1 MDKKRIGVKKIMSLG
16 NWLANKILIPEADL
30 IDEFLITHDLAR
42 IINEGNSVTTAVGM
56 EVDDGPKMYH
66 KSYEQYKLRTRKQ
79 TEAMG
84 MEVLDYILGRTD
96 PDQSYTNLNIPSF
109 FPAGV
114 PGKNTPTNKDY
125 QGDRAYQL
133 WMKRVKSIATSV
145 GYEYLNFLDK
155 KEIPSKSPKGNK
167 ILHPLKEGVEDKYI
181 FKAIFLSGGPGSGK
195 SSVINSIFGVPK
207 TSKIKSSLTGTGLK
221 IVNSDSA
228 YEMLKKRHKIPAA
241 QEDLDDEQRSLDGKL
256 MAKSVKL
263 AKKQYETYL
272 KGKLGII
279 IDGTGASSNSLIKK
293 KKQLESLGYDT
304 YMIFVNTTLK
314 TALKRNKERK
324 DRSLLDKI
332 VERVWTKVQE
342 SQSAYKS
349 AFGRNYQEV
358 NTENTKEGDFPP
370 GVTSAANSF
379 ISKPIKNREALKWI
393 SKAKNLKVM

>member
-1 MDKKRIGVKKIMSLG
+1 MTDGAKAEEKKIAKRYSLHKAIR
-16 NWLANKILIPEADL
+16 AN
-30 IDEFLITHDLAR
+30 
-42 IINEGNSVTTAVGM
+42 
-56 EVDDGPKMYH
+56 
-66 KSYEQYKLRTRKQ
+66 
-79 TEAMG
+79 MG

-195 SSVINSIFGVPK
+195 SSVI
-207 TSKIKSSLTGTGLK
+207 
-221 IVNSDSA
+221 
-228 YEMLKKRHKIPAA
+228 
-241 QEDLDDEQRSLDGKL
+241 SLDGKL